1 MSHAPGGAGPPFVE
15 HLGFEDEATY
25 KGYYVARLSP
35 RVAVL
40 AYPLSGGYYAA
51 FFPLPDGPIS
61 DLYTTYVNHV
71 MRVARGEGRQRKYK
85 NLSGIPDQLTLKCLL
100 LEALPAVEKHYED
113 CYFDLDAAAGT
124 SVE

>member
-1 MSHAPGGAGPPFVE
+1 MSHAPGGARPFVE

-71 MRVARGEGRQRKYK
+71 MRVARS
-85 NLSGIPDQLTLKCLL
+85 SGQYRNSKIISGVPDQLTLKCLL
-100 LEALPAVEKHYED
+100 LEALPTVEKHYAD
-113 CYFDLDAAAGT
+113 CYFNTDAAAGT
-124 SVE
+124 PVE